1 MLNYN
6 WQRTKNKK
14 ASPITFIIYISVCYI
29 GLWEQHVAPYQQDNG
44 RLTQENIGLH
54 QQIMKLKESLELKS
68 KELKAVIRRL
78 EHENTDLKF
87 LNNQYMQ
94 RLITQEKES
103 QTKSEKIL
111 ELQEKNLQAV
121 IQTPGGRKRQIP
133 FRRQRMELDSTLTDN
148 PSVPTSQKAH
158 VSIPPPDL
166 YIADLL
172 KVADNKMA
180 NMQRSLEQSE
190 KEKSLLLDSIEDLKK
205 QVSRMNG

>member
-1 MLNYN
+1 
-6 WQRTKNKK
+6 
-14 ASPITFIIYISVCYI
+14 
-29 GLWEQHVAPYQQDNG
+29 
-44 RLTQENIGLH
+44 
-54 QQIMKLKESLELKS
+54 MKLKESLELKS

-158 VSIPPPDL
+158 VSIPPPDP